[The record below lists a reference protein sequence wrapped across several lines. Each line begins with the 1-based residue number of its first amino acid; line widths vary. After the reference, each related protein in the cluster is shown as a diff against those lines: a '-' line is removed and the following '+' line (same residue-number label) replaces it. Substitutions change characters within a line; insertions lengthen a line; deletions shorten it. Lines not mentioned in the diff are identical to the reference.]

1 MLFSLRSLGRGMTI
15 ITCLLGVLLAPA
27 TSFAKTV
34 AKKKA
39 VKKTRKSL
47 TSYLY
52 NPRKTYGDE
61 KIAIA
66 NPTSRC
72 TTASMKALH
81 ASKLAL
87 AKKDGESVT
96 LTGGVDTAFRTYLNG
111 LDTLWNAMEEPYC
124 GYGAFGLTAARSSY
138 EKTADRLR
146 AAFLKEAKKMNAVK

>member
-1 MLFSLRSLGRGMTI
+1 MTI
-15 ITCLLGVLLAPA
+15 TTCLLAVLLAPA
-27 TSFAKTV
+27 TSFAKT
-34 AKKKA
+34 KKKI
-39 VKKTRKSL
+39 VRKTRKSL

-61 KIAIA
+61 KIVIA

-96 LTGGVDTAFRTYLNG
+96 LTGGVDTAFRTYMNG

-146 AAFLKEAKKMNAVK
+146 AAFLKEAKKVNAVK